1 MMQFTPFF
9 INLHKRKPM
18 IQIKTFPFNPF
29 QCNCYV
35 LWDDTNEAVI
45 IDVSFSDDHEF
56 QQIKDFLHSKEL
68 TLKGAYNTHCHFD
81 HCFGA
86 PFIKAHFNMDYAAQK
101 DGVIFTEH
109 AVRQASVYGM
119 QIAEVLPPKI
129 FIDEKDV
136 IEFGQSKL
144 SILNTPGHA
153 DGSLCFVSE
162 EGEFVITGDVLFR
175 ESIGRTDLP
184 TGNLDILLDS
194 IHNKLFKLPG
204 NYTVYPGHGP
214 SSTLMHEQAHNP
226 FLHFGEVH

>member
-1 MMQFTPFF
+1 
-9 INLHKRKPM
+9 M
-18 IQIKTFPFNPF
+18 IQIKIFPFNPF

-35 LWDDTNEAVI
+35 LWDDTKEAI
-45 IDVSFSDDHEF
+45 IVDVSFSTDSEF
-56 QQIKDFLHSKEL
+56 NQ
-68 TLKGAYNTHCHFD
+68 LKNFIEQEGLNLKAAYNTHCHFD

-86 PFIKAHFNMDYAAQK
+86 AYLKEQYQLDYAAHK
-101 DGVIFTEH
+101 DGVLFTEN

-119 QIAEVLPPKI
+119 QISEILPPKI
-129 FIDEKDV
+129 FLDEKDT
-136 IEFGQSKL
+136 IEFGNSKL

-184 TGNLDILLDS
+184 TGNLDLLLDS

-204 NYTVYPGHGP
+204 NYVAYPGHGP
-214 SSTLMHEQAHNP
+214 STTLMHEQAHNP

>member
-1 MMQFTPFF
+1 
-9 INLHKRKPM
+9 M

-35 LWDDTNEAVI
+35 LWDNTKEAI
-45 IDVSFSDDHEF
+45 IVDVSFSNESEF
-56 QQIKDFLHSKEL
+56 KQLKDFLNSKGL
-68 TLKGAYNTHCHFD
+68 KLKGAYNTHCHFD

-86 PFIKAHFNMDYAAQK
+86 GFLKEYLNMDYAAHK
-101 DGVIFTEH
+101 DGIPFTEH
-109 AVRQASVYGM
+109 AVKQASVYGM
-119 QIAEVLPPKI
+119 QISEILSPKI
-129 FIDEKDV
+129 FIDENDTIK
-136 IEFGQSKL
+136 FGDTTL

-184 TGNLDILLDS
+184 TGNLDVLLDS
-194 IHNKLFKLPG
+194 IHNQLFKLPG
-204 NYTVYPGHGP
+204 NFIVYPGHGP
-214 SSTLMHEQAHNP
+214 STTLEHEQANNP